1 MQLGRV
7 VWTLESH
14 EEGIASVFVKELKA
28 LNRYAHKSFVNEQWE
43 QTIEDHAKCYD
54 MAKKALECVKRAQSD
69 FDALPDP

>member
-1 MQLGRV
+1 
-7 VWTLESH
+7 
-14 EEGIASVFVKELKA
+14 VKELKA